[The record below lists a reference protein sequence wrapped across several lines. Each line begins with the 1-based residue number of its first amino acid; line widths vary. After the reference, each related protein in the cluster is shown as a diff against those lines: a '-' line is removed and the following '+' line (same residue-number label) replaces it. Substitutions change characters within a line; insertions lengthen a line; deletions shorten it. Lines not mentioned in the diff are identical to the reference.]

1 MDPKEFYNRKAQQLS
16 TLCDLLSEVQELTLQ
31 MMAAERKAVDP
42 DEELITEVQFLN
54 RKAEEFE
61 TYLADQYMAVAPMT

>member
-16 TLCDLLSEVQELTLQ
+16 ALCDLLSEVQELTLQ

>member
-31 MMAAERKAVDP
+31 MMAAERKAKLDSLEWWMWDP
-42 DEELITEVQFLN
+42 L
-54 RKAEEFE
+54 
-61 TYLADQYMAVAPMT
+61 DQAWSAKFDASSGRCG

>member
-31 MMAAERKAVDP
+31 MMASERKAVDP
-42 DEELITEVQFLN
+42 DEELIEQVRFLN
-54 RKAEEFE
+54 RKSTEFE
-61 TYLADQYMAVAPMT
+61 EYLADQYMAVAPMT

>member
-1 MDPKEFYNRKAQQLS
+1 MDAKEFYSRKAQQLS
-16 TLCDLLSEVQELTLQ
+16 ALCDLLNEVQEMSLQ
-31 MMAAERKAVDP
+31 LMAAERKAVDP